1 MNALID
7 LTGQRFGRLVAIR
20 RAPAEHGQ
28 KPRWECICDCGKAHV
43 GAASHLRRGGI
54 KSCGCLQVDNGR
66 AKATHG
72 HSRVGEIT
80 PTYRTWVAM
89 VERCTKPQHRS
100 FANYGG
106 RGIVVCLRWRKFEN
120 FLSDMGERPSPQ
132 YSIDRI
138 DPNGD
143 YKPDNCRWA
152 TSREQGR
159 NRRTN
164 HVIEIDG
171 ERMTV
176 IEAAERF
183 GVKDVTIRARLRA
196 GKSAAQAVG
205 IAP

>member
-1 MNALID
+1 
-7 LTGQRFGRLVAIR
+7 
-20 RAPAEHGQ
+20 
-28 KPRWECICDCGKAHV
+28 
-43 GAASHLRRGGI
+43 
-54 KSCGCLQVDNGR
+54 
-66 AKATHG
+66 
-72 HSRVGEIT
+72 
-80 PTYRTWVAM
+80 M